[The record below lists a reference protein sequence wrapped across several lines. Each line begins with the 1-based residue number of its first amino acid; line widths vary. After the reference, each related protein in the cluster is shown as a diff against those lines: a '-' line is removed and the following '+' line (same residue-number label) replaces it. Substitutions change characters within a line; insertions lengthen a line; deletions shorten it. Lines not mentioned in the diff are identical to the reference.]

1 MVTPLNDNAIPPA
14 TVEYLLR
21 PHRNHNPPPAHV
33 SSEIRSYIMRYNR
46 TPTRGPIFTPVQKDW
61 LKDHIPQYMQWP
73 TTSDE
78 TITFVQT
85 MLIDFDHMWP
95 LHQKLWPGSNVHIL
109 LTDSMHAK
117 LTAEMLILRGNIK
130 GHMLDPPFPKSKEV
144 IPSSISWTSDPAG
157 LWSINS
163 ERDTMV
169 SVRLDSLINLLQ
181 CLSLDDQKTLSQ
193 ALDIGTDTGTD
204 GDTSNDNITVRMG
217 LGPAAGSTEMALAAL
232 PAVSDDPPATTI
244 DSPREAAPV
253 ASPGAAA
260 AHSAGTTPTSAPATA
275 HAAAPTVVVPAGH
288 VTVYVDYEE
297 NDSSDDEDAAAAAA
311 ALANDSTLIHYRD
324 TYFNVPVD
332 ATPPLY
338 YVTRGRYIGIFSGWD
353 ATGPKVLGVS
363 RAIYHKVDSIEQG
376 INIVKG
382 AIDRGDASQA
392 L

>member
-21 PHRNHNPPPAHV
+21 PRRNHNPPPAHV

-73 TTSDE
+73 PTSDE

-117 LTAEMLILRGNIK
+117 LTVEMLILRGNIK
-130 GHMLDPPFPKSKEV
+130 GHMLWTTRRNLRCEKNRTGIKL
-144 IPSSISWTSDPAG
+144 PSSSRT
-157 LWSINS
+157 
-163 ERDTMV
+163 DTMV
-169 SVRLDSLINLLQ
+169 SVRLDGLINLLQ

-193 ALDIGTDTGTD
+193 ALDIGTDTGTEWLYIHI
-204 GDTSNDNITVRMG
+204 TS
-217 LGPAAGSTEMALAAL
+217 PSEWAWAYPLAAPKWHWL
-232 PAVSDDPPATTI
+232 LFPAVSDDPPATTI
-244 DSPREAAPV
+244 DIPRELAPF
-253 ASPGAAA
+253 ASLLAQLLPIVLA
-260 AHSAGTTPTSAPATA
+260 PLLLLAPATA
-275 HAAAPTVVVPAGH
+275 HAAAPPVVVPAGQ
-288 VTVYVDYEE
+288 
-297 NDSSDDEDAAAAAA
+297 
-311 ALANDSTLIHYRD
+311 
-324 TYFNVPVD
+324 FD

>member
-1 MVTPLNDNAIPPA
+1 MT
-14 TVEYLLR
+14 
-21 PHRNHNPPPAHV
+21 
-33 SSEIRSYIMRYNR
+33 
-46 TPTRGPIFTPVQKDW
+46 
-61 LKDHIPQYMQWP
+61 
-73 TTSDE
+73 
-78 TITFVQT
+78 
-85 MLIDFDHMWP
+85 
-95 LHQKLWPGSNVHIL
+95 QKL
-109 LTDSMHAK
+109 
-117 LTAEMLILRGNIK
+117 
-130 GHMLDPPFPKSKEV
+130 
-144 IPSSISWTSDPAG
+144 PSSSRT
-157 LWSINS
+157 
-163 ERDTMV
+163 DTMV

>member
-1 MVTPLNDNAIPPA
+1 MVTPLNDNASHRQPLNTFAPP
-14 TVEYLLR
+14 
-21 PHRNHNPPPAHV
+21 
-33 SSEIRSYIMRYNR
+33 SK
-46 TPTRGPIFTPVQKDW
+46 GPIFTPVQKDW

-73 TTSDE
+73 PTSDE

-117 LTAEMLILRGNIK
+117 LRRDADSSREYQGPHAVDNAT
-130 GHMLDPPFPKSKEV
+130 DPPFPKSKEV

-169 SVRLDSLINLLQ
+169 SVRLDGLINLLQ

-204 GDTSNDNITVRMG
+204 GDTSNASAMLQITQPQMG
-217 LGPAAGSTEMALAAL
+217 LAL
-232 PAVSDDPPATTI
+232 PLSAPKAWLLFPLGSDDPPATKTLT
-244 DSPREAAPV
+244 V
-253 ASPGAAA
+253 PGKL
-260 AHSAGTTPTSAPATA
+260 P
-275 HAAAPTVVVPAGH
+275 
-288 VTVYVDYEE
+288 
-297 NDSSDDEDAAAAAA
+297 
-311 ALANDSTLIHYRD
+311 I
-324 TYFNVPVD
+324 D